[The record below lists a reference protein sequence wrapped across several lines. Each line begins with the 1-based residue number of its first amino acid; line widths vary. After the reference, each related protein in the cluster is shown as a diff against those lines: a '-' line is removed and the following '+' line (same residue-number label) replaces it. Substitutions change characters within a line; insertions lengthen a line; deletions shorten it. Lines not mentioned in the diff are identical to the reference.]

1 MNTSGLLQ
9 ETRSIH
15 DSMNLPKIEF
25 ISSVDTLNIC
35 MKEFGRTEKLIFD
48 KMTAVIITKGSMFL
62 FLQEVRDARKI
73 RNRILSNFELA
84 TEPGLSKA
92 ECRRLLHIVIVGG
105 GPTGVEFGAE
115 IYDFVEQVIL
125 MVLLLYFL
133 VDYFF

>member
-1 MNTSGLLQ
+1 
-9 ETRSIH
+9 
-15 DSMNLPKIEF
+15 
-25 ISSVDTLNIC
+25 
-35 MKEFGRTEKLIFD
+35 
-48 KMTAVIITKGSMFL
+48 MTAVIITKGSMFP

-125 MVLLLYFL
+125 MVFIPRHKVWRGIMLYPSVSVRPSVRPHHFRSIT
-133 VDYFF
+133 